1 MKYFYTSF
9 TKIAQWISLVQSHI
23 TRYVTHYNFFFS
35 AHKNDKH
42 KRYRKPK
49 RTRKTRK
56 ELKRQE
62 IKRTER
68 EKLEKIVKVKIKKV
82 KELKTLEIQK
92 LELERQLL
100 NEKEQIDIATEIG
113 NITKKVFVI
122 IK

>member
-49 RTRKTRK
+49 RTRKTINRAEKTVNKKNRK
-56 ELKRQE
+56 RKIWKNSKSKNKKSKRIKNTRNTKIRIRETITQW
-62 IKRTER
+62 KRTNR
-68 EKLEKIVKVKIKKV
+68 YSN
-82 KELKTLEIQK
+82 
-92 LELERQLL
+92 R
-100 NEKEQIDIATEIG
+100 NR
-113 NITKKVFVI
+113 
-122 IK
+122 

>member
-1 MKYFYTSF
+1 M
-9 TKIAQWISLVQSHI
+9 
-23 TRYVTHYNFFFS
+23 
-35 AHKNDKH
+35 
-42 KRYRKPK
+42 
-49 RTRKTRK
+49 
-56 ELKRQE
+56 
-62 IKRTER
+62 
-68 EKLEKIVKVKIKKV
+68 EKIVKVKIKKV

>member
-23 TRYVTHYNFFFS
+23 TRYVTHYNFFFQ
-35 AHKNDKH
+35 HIKMTNTKGIENL
-42 KRYRKPK
+42 KELEKLE
-49 RTRKTRK
+49 T